1 MVQVKLPGK
10 GDTLI
15 YADIGP
21 SHSKRSLKPIH
32 IDEQRVVY
40 SVLNHASL
48 QQPMAKKPEHDK
60 TDHYSIGEC
69 AILII
74 AIIVYWKMDPSEVQ
88 HVIGH
93 VVLNFVVALDNHS

>member
-21 SHSKRSLKPIH
+21 SNSKRLLKPIN
-32 IDEQRVVY
+32 IDEQQVVY

-48 QQPMAKKPEHDK
+48 QQLMAKSLSMIKLIIIPLV
-60 TDHYSIGEC
+60 S

-74 AIIVYWKMDPSEVQ
+74 AIVVYWKMDPSEVQ